1 MHDCTVE
8 YHEGTPVEG
17 RQRCQRNAVSV
28 TSDRLGAESSSSTFE
43 TNSISTN
50 DSWTDDQ
57 YTSRLFGTPPR
68 SSSIESDFGGA
79 AIRTELHSPKERSEI
94 LDEDLDLDIEDEDE
108 DEDGG
113 IGFGVDVGA
122 GRHAGVMPPTTTL
135 SPDMD
140 ADELHFFTAT
150 ALDFGEESFAID
162 DSEGG
167 DIFMVDTVN
176 ITEFLGNPGSFYE
189 PPHFSTFPARFG
201 HLPQL
206 PLLPHAPGTAVDPD
220 SVAAT
225 YGVDYSEDDD
235 DALQSTNDVVFGN
248 ELMSQEMEHY
258 NCDFAG
264 FCKQLWDYQVLGA
277 IRGEWRGR
285 EPPPHISAEGKRI
298 AEWSKTRP
306 KEITDEDVEE
316 LDNNIQGI
324 QWEKLELSPKAAR
337 RWRKSRYLNYRNIEE
352 PKEENLVSYSLL
364 WAQTCKQLFFFT
376 GSRGEFGL
384 PPRPAVAS
392 YSHPISAV
400 WSYLY

>member
-1 MHDCTVE
+1 MVE
-8 YHEGTPVEG
+8 YHEGTPVED
-17 RQRCQRNAVSV
+17 RERSQRNAVSV
-28 TSDRLGAESSSSTFE
+28 TSDRLGAESSSSMST
-43 TNSISTN
+43 TNSIGAN
-50 DSWTDDQ
+50 DSWTDDR

-68 SSSIESDFGGA
+68 SSSVESDFGGA
-79 AIRTELHSPKERSEI
+79 VIRTELHSPKERSEI
-94 LDEDLDLDIEDEDE
+94 LDEDEDS
-108 DEDGG
+108 DGG
-113 IGFGVDVGA
+113 IEFAVDVEA
-122 GRHAGVMPPTTTL
+122 RRHAGVIPPAATL

-140 ADELHFFTAT
+140 ADEFHFVTAT
-150 ALDFGEESFAID
+150 ALDFEEESFTID
-162 DSEGG
+162 DPEGG
-167 DIFMVDTVN
+167 DFFMVDTVN

-206 PLLPHAPGTAVDPD
+206 PPLPHAAGTAVDPD
-220 SVAAT
+220 SVAPT

-235 DALQSTNDVVFGN
+235 DFLQSTNDVVFGN
-248 ELMSQEMEHY
+248 DLMAQNMEHY

-277 IRGEWRGR
+277 IRGELRGR
-285 EPPPHISAEGKRI
+285 EPPPHISAEGKRV

-364 WAQTCKQLFFFT
+364 
-376 GSRGEFGL
+376 
-384 PPRPAVAS
+384 
-392 YSHPISAV
+392 
-400 WSYLY
+400 